1 MELVWKDP
9 TWDENENAFHI
20 LWALFRIFS
29 LRYSRCCGVSFK
41 LCTAS
46 AVEYI
51 SIIVKENSG
60 VQTKLV
66 VQLEH
71 SYFVCVLVVT
81 LCQKPPSNVMIYLC
95 RTLIY
100 HQIYICIY
108 SFCYLPFPSSLYL
121 LIQLIIYTDL
131 DGDITISRK
140 FSWSY
145 PLVRC
150 FTLLIQGHSVR
161 MFSVREL

>member
-1 MELVWKDP
+1 MLRGDKRPEIVSIFLLAAHYFSGAGLKRSNVGWKWKCIPHPLSIVRD
-9 TWDENENAFHI
+9 
-20 LWALFRIFS
+20 LF
-29 LRYSRCCGVSFK
+29 
-41 LCTAS
+41 S
-46 AVEYI
+46 AVFKMRPSVVQVVHRQCSRIYFHNCGGKFR
-51 SIIVKENSG
+51 SPDKII
-60 VQTKLV
+60 L
-66 VQLEH
+66 QLEH

-131 DGDITISRK
+131 DGDIT
-140 FSWSY
+140 
-145 PLVRC
+145 
-150 FTLLIQGHSVR
+150 Q
-161 MFSVREL
+161 

>member
-1 MELVWKDP
+1 MKMHSTSFEHCSGSFLCGIQDAAECRSSCAPPVQQNIFPLLWRKFRSPDKI
-9 TWDENENAFHI
+9 I
-20 LWALFRIFS
+20 L
-29 LRYSRCCGVSFK
+29 
-41 LCTAS
+41 
-46 AVEYI
+46 
-51 SIIVKENSG
+51 
-60 VQTKLV
+60 
-66 VQLEH
+66 QLEH

-131 DGDITISRK
+131 DGDIT
-140 FSWSY
+140 
-145 PLVRC
+145 
-150 FTLLIQGHSVR
+150 Q
-161 MFSVREL
+161 